1 MKGTNMTCE
10 PLGARDPF
18 PPGSPVMEV
27 LLLSPCYRWG
37 NKLGEVTSLAQVT
50 QQYKASLGCLFV
62 CFFLLCMAS
71 GSNTTAETAENWR
84 DPEHLP
90 RPSPD
95 HGVCCQPLRTKAM
108 QPAPLSPV
116 LEFPIKPFLC
126 VFGAQPR
133 VGPPVLG
140 RNLQF
145 LFSKGMGNK
154 L

>member
-1 MKGTNMTCE
+1 
-10 PLGARDPF
+10 
-18 PPGSPVMEV
+18 
-27 LLLSPCYRWG
+27 
-37 NKLGEVTSLAQVT
+37 
-50 QQYKASLGCLFV
+50 
-62 CFFLLCMAS
+62 MAS

-84 DPEHLP
+84 DPVHLP
-90 RPSPD
+90 HPSPD

-145 LFSKGMGNK
+145 LISKGMGNK